1 MNKKDMQMISY
12 LRNNARMPLTQMS
25 KKTRIPVSTLFDRL
39 KSNED
44 QYIVKHTS
52 LIDFQKLGFNT
63 RANIALKVDREDK
76 EHLKEFLTKSENI
89 NSIYRINNG
98 YDFMVE
104 GIFRQ
109 LRDLE
114 EFLDD
119 LDKKFRI
126 TDKKSFFIIE
136 DIKRETFMSDPDLV
150 AL

>member
-1 MNKKDMQMISY
+1 MNKKDILIITN
-12 LRNNARMPLTQMS
+12 LRKNARMPLTMMS
-25 KKTRIPVSTLFDRL
+25 KKTNIPVSTLFDRL

-63 RANIALKVDREDK
+63 RANIALKADRDDK
-76 EHLKEFLTKSENI
+76 DALKEYLMKNCNV

-98 YDFMVE
+98 YDYMVE
-104 GIFRQ
+104 AVFKQ

-119 LDKKFRI
+119 LDKRFKI

-136 DIKRETFMSDPDLV
+136 DIKRESFMTDPDLV
-150 AL
+150 V